1 MTERCT
7 TYLLDVRDVE
17 RSVQDPKLAGLLSD
31 GWRVIASAP
40 VDVGTEDRPRP
51 SLLMVLAPP
60 VPVVAL
66 SPVVASGWPG
76 WMTVTT
82 AALSGLVAALLV
94 QAIVAGLG

>member
-66 SPVVASGWPG
+66 SPVQSAGFPWFAVAAGNLCG
-76 WMTVTT
+76 IVA
-82 AALSGLVAALLV
+82 AALVHALLN
-94 QAIVAGLG
+94 